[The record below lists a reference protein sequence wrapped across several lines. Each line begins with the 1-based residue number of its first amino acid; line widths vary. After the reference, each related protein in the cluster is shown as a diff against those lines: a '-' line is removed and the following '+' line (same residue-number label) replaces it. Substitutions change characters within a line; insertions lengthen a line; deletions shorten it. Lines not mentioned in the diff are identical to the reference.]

1 MKTTILLALAFLQ
14 STHLQCSSCRCL
26 SHFTPSTTTTS
37 TLTDSVYKFTTT
49 PTVIVPPAKTFYNTQ
64 NVTVWNTAATPSTI
78 VSIVNQTVTKKT
90 IINAWTSVDC
100 RTTYSHTTQV
110 TLPAATISTP
120 AAFRPATSAMYATT
134 KALSKLNRRAV
145 ATPARKDVNV
155 ATVTCTMLT
164 VMVAPASTSMQP
176 DVTQTSTRTVYQTP
190 PRLTIISSNVETR
203 TVPTTAY
210 FESCTAKGVFQTTI
224 TLATVTP
231 SPSVF
236 ACGANN
242 LLDGVARVTSN
253 PGKASSYILGPVV
266 GLTYADGVNKINSQ
280 GPTNAAD
287 CCKAC
292 WTDSTC
298 LGSAWL
304 QPEGRCGVFRTSSGK
319 VAAGQST
326 SAGMFYD
333 MQNTRVGFAK
343 TEHYFNGS
351 SLVLS
356 NGPAGFWGDAS
367 GYV

>member
-1 MKTTILLALAFLQ
+1 MPQPLYTEHDYHIHPHRFGLQVHYHSDSHCASSKDILQHPECHSMEHSGNAIYHCVHCKPDCDQ
-14 STHLQCSSCRCL
+14 EGMLQCYNFVRL
-26 SHFTPSTTTTS
+26 H
-37 TLTDSVYKFTTT
+37 LTF
-49 PTVIVPPAKTFYNTQ
+49 IQ
-64 NVTVWNTAATPSTI
+64 
-78 VSIVNQTVTKKT
+78 T